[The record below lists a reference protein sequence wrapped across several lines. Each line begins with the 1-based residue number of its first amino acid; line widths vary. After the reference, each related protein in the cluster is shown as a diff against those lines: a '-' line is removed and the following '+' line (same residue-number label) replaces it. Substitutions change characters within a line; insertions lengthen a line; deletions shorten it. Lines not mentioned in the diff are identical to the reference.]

1 MSYISAYVDVSGTSS
16 INEVLHAIQSKVEE
30 FEKELLTREGLVARL
45 ILTGRTPLHN
55 ELQNSGASKALVE
68 EVNTLFEGHSPWI
81 LVDLSIQTAG
91 IYDIKTLKDGKDF
104 VADLLNL
111 CDENEQLQSKI
122 QEAMKPVFE
131 SWAGRKYLEDSNIQS
146 ISLKSRDLALD
157 QLVERKTQ

>member
-1 MSYISAYVDVSGTSS
+1 
-16 INEVLHAIQSKVEE
+16 
-30 FEKELLTREGLVARL
+30 
-45 ILTGRTPLHN
+45 
-55 ELQNSGASKALVE
+55 
-68 EVNTLFEGHSPWI
+68 
-81 LVDLSIQTAG
+81 VDLSIQTAG
-91 IYDIKTLKDGKDF
+91 TYDIKTLKDGKDF